1 MNKTSLV
8 ITALVLVAA
17 TAIGFA
23 SMASSHDA
31 LATKTIAKNKCILS
45 QCNSQSVTVKADGDV
60 AVGQVANNN
69 LGSP

>member
-23 SMASSHDA
+23 SIASSHDA
-31 LATKTIAKNKCILS
+31 LAAKTIAKNKCIFS
-45 QCNSQSVTVKADGDV
+45 QCNSQSATVKADGDV
-60 AVGQVANNN
+60 SIGQSASNSI
-69 LGSP
+69 GSP

>member
-23 SMASSHDA
+23 SIASSHDA
-31 LATKTIAKNKCILS
+31 LAAKTIAKNKCIFS
-45 QCNSQSVTVKADGDV
+45 QCNSQSATVKADGDV
-60 AVGQVANNN
+60 TVAQVATNN